1 VLAELYHYLNMD
13 FVEGAPALE
22 VIWDHDQTIL
32 EQGLSFYQDLDNKL
46 GPNDWNQWQQILNQ
60 TSPPDGIDPSLW
72 ADIQAAHQGFQ
83 AGLELLAVV
92 AQSALAVGFDELT
105 VEADLTV
112 VIPERLKDPEL
123 TEHARKILVP
133 PPVAS
138 ANEIVAMSGGM
149 FYAQE
154 TPGAPPFLQVGSHF
168 EVGDPLY
175 IIEVMKMFNKVYA
188 EFSGTVTEA
197 LIEQSDGVIVKK
209 GQPLY
214 RIEPDEVAE
223 EIDEDMVA
231 QARLSY
237 TVEQLS
243 TL

>member
-1 VLAELYHYLNMD
+1 
-13 FVEGAPALE
+13 
-22 VIWDHDQTIL
+22 
-32 EQGLSFYQDLDNKL
+32 
-46 GPNDWNQWQQILNQ
+46 
-60 TSPPDGIDPSLW
+60 
-72 ADIQAAHQGFQ
+72 
-83 AGLELLAVV
+83 
-92 AQSALAVGFDELT
+92 
-105 VEADLTV
+105 
-112 VIPERLKDPEL
+112 
-123 TEHARKILVP
+123 
-133 PPVAS
+133 
-138 ANEIVAMSGGM
+138 M